1 MVKILFK
8 AGGESKKIHG
18 ISPII
23 TTIIISATLLVILV
37 IASFVATNILELQV
51 ASAEFEQAKTNM
63 LLLDE
68 IVQDVALRRKSGGY
82 VEMNQRSGGINVV
95 TISET
100 LKVTDQFNETLYESP
115 NLIVLIY
122 RGGSRVSGGTFR
134 LKGFSVPYVPYVFN
148 INNKTDSISY
158 LRIETGNGLQ
168 IKLDYNRV
176 RVANIGPITINEKKV
191 NITEVTFIRLIT
203 GSFSSKGTEAVKLNV
218 QNFNVKTFAKE
229 YQTNNLTLNIKIGS
243 YEETLNLVSSRD
255 VEATVI
261 LFTEIVI
268 RISIGQG

>member
-1 MVKILFK
+1 MVKMLFT
-8 AGGESKKIHG
+8 AGGESKRIHG

-51 ASAEFEQAKTNM
+51 ANAEFEQAKTNM

-68 IVQDVALRRKSGGY
+68 VVQDVALRRKSGGY

-95 TISET
+95 TTSET

-115 NLIVLIY
+115 NLIILTY
-122 RGGSRVSGGTFR
+122 RGGSKVSGAALR
-134 LKGFSVPYVPYVFN
+134 LKGFPVSYVPYVFG

-158 LRIETGNGLQ
+158 LRIETGSGLQ

-176 RVANIGPITINEKKV
+176 RVANIGPITVNEKKV
-191 NITEVTFIRLIT
+191 NITEITFIRLIT

-229 YQTNNLTLNIKIGS
+229 YQTNNLTLNIRIGS
-243 YEETLNLVSSRD
+243 YEEPLNLISNPD
-255 VEATVI
+255 VEATII